1 MVNLQISLLCSYLEC
16 AKDIT
21 LGKTNGTSSGECP
34 PRNCRLSRGEKVDQ
48 KIAGMVIIS
57 LVSTI

>member
-1 MVNLQISLLCSYLEC
+1 VNLQGIELCSYLEC

-34 PRNCRLSRGEKVDQ
+34 PEIVGFPEGK
-48 KIAGMVIIS
+48 K
-57 LVSTI
+57 

>member
-1 MVNLQISLLCSYLEC
+1 MNLYIRC
-16 AKDIT
+16 AKNIT
-21 LGKTNGTSSGECP
+21 LGKTNGTSSGECPP

-57 LVSTI
+57 LVPTILKKRE